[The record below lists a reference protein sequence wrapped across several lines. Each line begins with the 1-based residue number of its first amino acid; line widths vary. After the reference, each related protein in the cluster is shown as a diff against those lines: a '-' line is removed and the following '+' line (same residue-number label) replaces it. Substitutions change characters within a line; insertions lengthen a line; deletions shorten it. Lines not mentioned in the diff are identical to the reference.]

1 MPLPVTV
8 GLCVFLV
15 IVIVGVTAYLIDE
28 STERHEHTTDDRDRR
43 A

>member
-8 GLCVFLV
+8 GLFVLAV

-28 STERHEHTTDDRDRR
+28 STERHERTPGDHDRHT
-43 A
+43 